1 MRLLTATLPM
11 LLLPFALGANAHE
24 GQQHQAASAKK
35 EQMPWGIAG
44 DARASV
50 KTIVLSMTDDMRFTP
65 NRIEV
70 EQGQTVRFVV
80 RNSGAIMH
88 EFVMGTKQTL
98 DKHAALMMKFP
109 GMEHDEPY
117 MTHVKAGASGEVTW
131 TFNRPGDFDFACLI
145 AGHFQAGMVGTI
157 KVVPASRNRHSAAP
171 GLSRG

>member
-1 MRLLTATLPM
+1 MRLWNATLPM
-11 LLLPFALGANAHE
+11 LLLPLALGAHAHE
-24 GQQHQAASAKK
+24 GQQHPAASAKK

-70 EQGQTVRFVV
+70 EQGQTVRLVV

-88 EFVMGTKQTL
+88 EFVMGTKKTL
-98 DKHAALMMKFP
+98 DEHAALMMKFP

-117 MTHVKAGASGEVTW
+117 MTHGKAGASCEVTW

-157 KVVPASRNRHSAAP
+157 KVVPASSNRHSAAP
-171 GLSRG
+171 GHSRG